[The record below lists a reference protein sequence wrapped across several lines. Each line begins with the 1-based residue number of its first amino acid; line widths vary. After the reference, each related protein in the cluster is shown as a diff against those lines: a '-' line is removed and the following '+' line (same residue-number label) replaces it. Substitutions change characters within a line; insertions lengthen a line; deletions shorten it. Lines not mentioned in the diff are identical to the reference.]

1 MSDAEHAG
9 ASGFA
14 GRFVWY
20 ELMTTDTAAARAFY
34 GSVVGWRMHDA
45 GMPGFEYTLLGTTA
59 GDAGGL
65 MEIPAEA
72 RAQGAQPGW
81 IGYIAVDDVDAKTAA
96 VAAAGGKVYRE
107 PADIPNV
114 GRFSVVADP
123 QGAVFSLF
131 VSDGSGEMPDVPPGT
146 PGHAGWRELHAGDWE
161 QVFPFYAE
169 LFGWTKANAFDMGPM
184 GTYQIF
190 AVGDEPT
197 GGMMTKPQGV
207 PVPVWNFYFLVDG
220 AEAAL
225 ERVKAAGGQVLHG
238 PVQVPGD
245 SWIVQGL
252 DPQGA
257 FFSLISHTR

>member
-1 MSDAEHAG
+1 MSDAEQTG
-9 ASGFA
+9 ASGYA

-20 ELMTTDTAAARAFY
+20 ELMTTDTAAASAFY

-45 GMPGFEYTLLGTTA
+45 GMPGFEYTLLGTA
-59 GDAGGL
+59 VGDAGGL

-72 RAQGAQPGW
+72 RAQGARPGW

-96 VAAAGGKVYRE
+96 VSAAGGMVYRE

-131 VSDGSGEMPDVPPGT
+131 VGDGSGEMPDVPPGT
-146 PGHAGWRELHAGDWE
+146 PGHAGWRELYAADA
-161 QVFPFYAE
+161 QAVFPFYAN
-169 LFGWTKANAFDMGPM
+169 LFGWTKAESLDMGAM
-184 GTYQIF
+184 GTYQTF
-190 AVGDEPT
+190 AVGGET
-197 GGMMTKPQGV
+197 IGGMMTKPAAM
-207 PVPVWNFYFLVDG
+207 PVAAWNYYFFVEG
-220 AEAAL
+220 AEAAVA
-225 ERVKAAGGQVLHG
+225 RIKASGGQVLNG
-238 PVQVPGD
+238 PMQVPGG

-257 FFSLISHTR
+257 FFSVMSPSP